1 MAEPHSKLDQS
12 EPCVAVPVAAAHEA
26 GARIL
31 SRAGCTPHLANEVA
45 DHLVEA
51 SLSGIDSHGIMRVL
65 QYAEQMQQRCMR
77 AQADVTLSADGLAVD
92 GGGGGRHDDL
102 PWRRQSRD
110 LAPDHGHVRSAR
122 LRRADRMP
130 ATEGR

>member
-1 MAEPHSKLDQS
+1 MAEPHSKLELS
-12 EPCVAVPVAAAHEA
+12 EPCVAVHVAAAHEA
-26 GARIL
+26 VARIV

-65 QYAEQMQQRCMR
+65 QYAEQMQQGYMR
-77 AQADVTLSADGLAVD
+77 AGW
-92 GGGGGRHDDL
+92 RHDDL